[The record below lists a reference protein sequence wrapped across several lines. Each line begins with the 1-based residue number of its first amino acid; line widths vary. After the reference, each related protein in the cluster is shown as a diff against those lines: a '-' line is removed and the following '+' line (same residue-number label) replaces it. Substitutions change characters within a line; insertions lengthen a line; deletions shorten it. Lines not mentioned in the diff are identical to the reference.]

1 MKIQTTI
8 FALVAAVA
16 LCTFPTLAS
25 ANDFSDLTDFRNLYS
40 VKVNFGKS
48 VNQHNRFTFTGT
60 VPAYLSLR
68 QPLEKFN
75 LSTGA
80 KVGIGIGIG
89 IGAAALAIIV
99 NDNSDDDDDDHE
111 CERGESRNRISLSQ
125 QPASDDDC

>member
-1 MKIQTTI
+1 MKTQTIIST
-8 FALVAAVA
+8 LVAAVA

-60 VPAYLSLR
+60 VPTYLSLS

-89 IGAAALAIIV
+89 GRRGTSRAIGGRCPRRCGRAAGNGAGRPGFRA
-99 NDNSDDDDDDHE
+99 
-111 CERGESRNRISLSQ
+111 CR
-125 QPASDDDC
+125 AF